1 VQKYLVLSAHIIT
14 PRLVVINE
22 AFWQG
27 LSAGDRKIIAD
38 AVKSGIAWQNAELIK
53 QEGTLVDTLKAAGM
67 TVITARSQRLPRA
80 GARQGAEDVRV
91 EVGPGHVRPDPGRE
105 VTAACPLRPRP
116 SPRLMRVAPLA
127 ARSHRLAG
135 DRDVLRNVRVR
146 AGAGRLPLLP
156 RRSADVERRARTIP
170 VRVVLVPWA
179 GSSPPVA
186 AAISQS
192 GRCPSVP
199 RRALRALLALFAA
212 AAALAFAAVL
222 GFYGTRIMLRN
233 LDVDTTTLF
242 FTMGV
247 VYAVVPLAT
256 SRSRC
261 TRSPTGSRPC
271 ARSRGGRR
279 TRMIDLIPRH
289 PRRLVRR
296 ALRRPC
302 DLRGDGPRG
311 LRLPVHRRHSRHR
324 DPAEGRD
331 GRQLVPAPRCALFI
345 LMGNL
350 MNSAGISYRI
360 FDFAKAVV
368 GWMRGGLCQANIIGS
383 VIFAGMSGSAV
394 ADAAGLGTVEIEA
407 MKKEGYDA
415 ETAAAITAASATIGP
430 IIPPSLPM
438 IVYGVAAE
446 TSIGGLFI
454 AGVIPGLLMA
464 VALMIMVRHLA
475 IRQNMPS
482 HPFEGTGAL
491 WIAFRRA
498 FWALMAP
505 VVLFGGLLSG
515 IFTPTEAAAVAVT
528 YALVL
533 GLFVYRDFE
542 LRDLPRIILDTVE
555 TTGVVMALVMTAS
568 LLGYCIS
575 VSRLPQEFGTT
586 LTSLT
591 RIRSS
596 TPHRQPA
603 AARRRVLH
611 GSARGHAGADPI
623 LVPPAIA
630 LGSIPLQFG
639 LVFVLNL
646 MIGTITPP
654 VGVVLYV
661 TAKVADVP
669 FDRMARAVVPYLVP
683 LLAVLAMITFWPPL
697 TTWLPRLVLGR

>member
-1 VQKYLVLSAHIIT
+1 
-14 PRLVVINE
+14 
-22 AFWQG
+22 
-27 LSAGDRKIIAD
+27 
-38 AVKSGIAWQNAELIK
+38 
-53 QEGTLVDTLKAAGM
+53 
-67 TVITARSQRLPRA
+67 
-80 GARQGAEDVRV
+80 
-91 EVGPGHVRPDPGRE
+91 
-105 VTAACPLRPRP
+105 
-116 SPRLMRVAPLA
+116 
-127 ARSHRLAG
+127 
-135 DRDVLRNVRVR
+135 
-146 AGAGRLPLLP
+146 
-156 RRSADVERRARTIP
+156 
-170 VRVVLVPWA
+170 
-179 GSSPPVA
+179 
-186 AAISQS
+186 
-192 GRCPSVP
+192 
-199 RRALRALLALFAA
+199 
-212 AAALAFAAVL
+212 
-222 GFYGTRIMLRN
+222 
-233 LDVDTTTLF
+233 
-242 FTMGV
+242 
-247 VYAVVPLAT
+247 
-256 SRSRC
+256 
-261 TRSPTGSRPC
+261 
-271 ARSRGGRR
+271 
-279 TRMIDLIPRH
+279 MIDLI
-289 PRRLVRR
+289 LVILGVWFV
-296 ALRRPC
+296 ALFA
-302 DLRGDGPRG
+302 GPAIYAAMG
-311 LRLPVHRRHSRHR
+311 LAGFAFLFIAGIPGIVIPQKVAMAANSF
-324 DPAEGRD
+324 PLLA
-331 GRQLVPAPRCALFI
+331 APLFI

-482 HPFEGTGAL
+482 HPFEGMGAL

-591 RIRSS
+591 KNPIVYLLIVNLLLLVVGCFMEAL
-596 TPHRQPA
+596 A
-603 AARRRVLH
+603 AMLVLI
-611 GSARGHAGADPI
+611 PI

-630 LGSIPLQFG
+630 LGIDPLQFG